1 MCWQDIFT
9 GQNNQDG
16 NNSTERGELIVNKY
30 NNAIHLWELIDWST
44 WWFHHSHKN
53 EWTNQYGGL
62 KEWCV
67 DNGIELEPDGHPT
80 NKGHEMF
87 YKELASKW
95 IYE

>member
-1 MCWQDIFT
+1 VLYVCCMCVVCV
-9 GQNNQDG
+9 
-16 NNSTERGELIVNKY
+16 LYVCCMCVVCVLY
-30 NNAIHLWELIDWST
+30 VCCMCVVCVL
-44 WWFHHSHKN
+44 
-53 EWTNQYGGL
+53 YVCCMCV
-62 KEWCV
+62 EWCV